1 MREILAVKEVER
13 NGEKKSFWTRI
24 GVAYENRDG
33 SLNLVFDFFPCREEI
48 KTIQVREK
56 KPKQN
61 NEVNHDNANEEIF

>member
-1 MREILAVKEVER
+1 MKEILAVKEVER

-61 NEVNHDNANEEIF
+61 NEANYDNANEENF